1 MKTKPWVCSKT
12 AQPKGPSWTHDVA
25 VMLMTIDNLKVTAPL
40 LVNGKEIIPLL
51 FIVTSKLW
59 TLL

>member
-1 MKTKPWVCSKT
+1 M
-12 AQPKGPSWTHDVA
+12 A
-25 VMLMTIDNLKVTAPL
+25 VTLMTIDNLKVMAPL